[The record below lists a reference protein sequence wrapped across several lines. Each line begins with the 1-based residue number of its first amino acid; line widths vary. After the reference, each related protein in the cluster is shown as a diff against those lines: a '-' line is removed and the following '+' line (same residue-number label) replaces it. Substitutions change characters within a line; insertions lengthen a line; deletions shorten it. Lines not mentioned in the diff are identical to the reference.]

1 MQVDLMDEL
10 LAGLITFIIFAIGWL
25 VSYAASRWVF
35 RRSASQMKAL
45 EERLRT
51 EDPRNMVLRRKEM
64 HGYFL
69 VLIHFI
75 WLMFIII
82 FEFVIIAG
90 RTDPETN
97 GWLAGAPLL
106 TTYIALFIIAI
117 VPVQALEPG
126 YSVVV
131 ANDEGIRQLRPGLRG
146 YKEKAKIPWD
156 SVVSV
161 DYYGGSNQIAGIA
174 IAGSGQ
180 AINVRLDSDNFDP
193 LCALLMSKVPR
204 DSFSV
209 PAYNYCRIYV
219 N

>member
-1 MQVDLMDEL
+1 MED
-10 LAGLITFIIFAIGWL
+10 
-25 VSYAASRWVF
+25 
-35 RRSASQMKAL
+35 
-45 EERLRT
+45 RLRT
-51 EDPRNMVLRRKEM
+51 EDPHNMVLRRKEM

-106 TTYIALFIIAI
+106 TTYIALFILAI

>member
-1 MQVDLMDEL
+1 M
-10 LAGLITFIIFAIGWL
+10 ACLITFGAFAIGWL

-35 RRSASQMKAL
+35 RRSASRMKAL
-45 EERLRT
+45 EDRLRT
-51 EDPRNMVLRRKEM
+51 EDPRNMVLWRKQM
-64 HGYFL
+64 HGYFFGF
-69 VLIHFI
+69 IHFFWI
-75 WLMFIII
+75 VFILLFELSII
-82 FEFVIIAG
+82 FG
-90 RTDPETN
+90 GTDPWTD
-97 GWLAGAPLL
+97 GTMRDLPTFTLCFTIVVVTLAPL
-106 TTYIALFIIAI
+106 
-117 VPVQALEPG
+117 QSLESG
-126 YSVVV
+126 FSVVV